1 MSIRMS
7 RISTTL
13 AEARTGDEEGPDLD
27 KTYDAIVIGSGYGG
41 AISAQ
46 MLTEAGKSVLLL
58 ERGREI
64 LPGDYPRDLQAAMRD
79 TQITTAKDGRLTDN
93 NGMLDLR
100 IAKDMSVVIGCG
112 LGGTSLVNANVALPA
127 DRRVFDQTDATGR
140 KLWPAAYQKD
150 GEAWAEGDEANSMP
164 NAYKG
169 ARHGLGSTPLP
180 EHYDLPKLRALEQS
194 AKAMNQPFE
203 RPPIN
208 VTFENGRNAFG
219 NPQAGCTLCGDCCG
233 GCNYGAK
240 NTTLM
245 NYLPHAAAN
254 GAVIVAEAEVSTVTQ
269 AGDGTWHVRAA
280 TFGEPAGT
288 GLDLKARRV
297 VLAAGTLGST
307 EILMRS
313 AQAGLPVA
321 QTALGTGFSGNGDV
335 LAFGFDAN
343 ITGSGAAQ
351 TTPTDPPPLH
361 SIGAGAHDP
370 TGRDGGPYRPGPC
383 IAGTIRVDMEEH
395 SPLRDGVLIEEGV
408 APGALSMIYPAIF
421 FGDDVTTASFS
432 RFSDATRRLQDIAT
446 LGNDLM
452 TDSGLA
458 GLSYSGATAR
468 MQSYLLMSHDDA
480 GGEIVLDDRDPD
492 APAPVTVS
500 WPDVGRQFPFPRDNE
515 ILRQAS
521 DAIEANYLP
530 NPIWSAP
537 YGWKLVTTHPVG
549 GCRMADSPEAGVV
562 DADCRVYT
570 GAGSQVHE
578 GLMICDGAVIASSLG
593 VNPLLTISAITIRA
607 MNALIER
614 EDWQKKPMKPAQS
627 AHLDSTPPEPQPS
640 EMAKAAQH
648 IEAAVAILE
657 NYVCRIG
664 TAPDTVRRELRTR
677 VEDLFADMPRAK
689 RWGLDSATWIAF
701 ETADMSRDIKPALTT
716 VAGYLRQALDVL
728 NSGKPEAEVA
738 RDLVA
743 LLSEIAGDFPPG
755 LAFSEEMEGALS
767 EVHESRPH
775 PISNAY
781 AIAAKEGAV
790 AGHHIVGLFA
800 ISSADVAHMLSEDS
814 DHRAGLSG
822 SLSLTGPDGSTQT
835 QILTDGT
842 FQLLRRDGTEVASWQ
857 MIYEGTLADGGE
869 FRGVKTLRR
878 RAGSNWWTDLTT
890 LDVDLTR
897 PGKPALRGR
906 MTLGVQDLVKQA
918 QTVHGTMAS
927 DATLF
932 GLASRFLFR
941 VGDHN
946 LKWLVQQKDFINPA
960 IRYAIARF
968 GVQNG
973 GTGEAALTA
982 IGAMQG
988 AEFFGRLIFE
998 VYGGLPAYLY
1008 NFPARNAPED
1018 PMPPL
1023 AGMKSETVTH
1033 ITPAG
1038 APISLTRFQGG
1049 PKGPVIVANGFGFR
1063 GMGFAMN
1070 TYPAGQDQS
1079 LVGMLA
1085 NAGYDVWI
1093 FDHRASPGNDTPG
1106 TQPAVN
1112 YTIDDV
1118 AAIDWPW
1125 AVEAVRKAT
1134 GAQDVQLMVHCLGAL
1149 TAMMALMGG
1158 HMGHVRNMIV
1168 SQFSVHPVTSWFNQ
1182 MKADTHFAQLLHGD
1196 AESRMAATL
1205 AAMTGNPVIERL
1217 ARSRDLFDLRTR
1229 VPPTGP
1235 MPQQAQLDSAIDALV
1250 YAVPFPTGEPCNS
1263 PTCHRVF
1270 GVFGPVYNHDQLNAA
1285 THDALNHVVGPVAT
1299 WPFVQLSRIMQQGKA
1314 VSAAGKD
1321 IYFDTPKRLD
1331 FPIHFISG
1339 EMNQLVLPSTTLR
1352 TQKWLQAVLPESAAK
1367 FTRRVYRGYGH
1378 MDCLVGRNAAR
1389 DVIPDLIGWL
1399 RAQG

>member
-1 MSIRMS
+1 MT
-7 RISTTL
+7 RISTKL
-13 AEARTGDEEGPDLD
+13 AEARKGTDPDLGT
-27 KTYDAIVIGSGYGG
+27 TYDVIVIGSGYGG

-46 MLTEAGKSVLLL
+46 MLTEAGQSVLLL

-64 LPGDYPRDLQAAMRD
+64 LPGAYPRDLQAATRE
-79 TQITTAKDGRLTDN
+79 TQIITAKGGRLTDT

-100 IAKDMSVVIGCG
+100 IAKDMSVVVGCG
-112 LGGTSLVNANVALPA
+112 LGGTSLINANVALPA
-127 DRRVFDQTDATGR
+127 DRRVFDQTDAAGR
-140 KLWPAAYQKD
+140 KLWPKAYQTCGKAWDD
-150 GEAWAEGDEANSMP
+150 GDKANNMP
-164 NAYKG
+164 NAYK
-169 ARHGLGSTPLP
+169 AAHHGLGSTPLP

-194 AKAMNQPFE
+194 AKALNQPFQ

-208 VTFENGRNAFG
+208 VTFENGCNAFG
-219 NPQAGCTLCGDCCG
+219 NPQAACTLCGDCCG

-254 GAVIVAEAEVSTVTQ
+254 GAVIVTEAEVSTVTQ
-269 AGDGTWHVRAA
+269 GEDGTWRVRAA
-280 TFGEPAGT
+280 AFGQPAST

-313 AQAGLPVA
+313 ARAGLPVA
-321 QTALGTGFSGNGDV
+321 QTALGKGFSGNGDV

-361 SIGAGAHDP
+361 SIGAGAHAP

-383 IAGTIRVDMEEH
+383 IAGTIRVDMDEQN
-395 SPLRDGVLIEEGV
+395 PLRDGVLIEEGV

-421 FGDDVTTASFS
+421 FGDDVTTASLT

-452 TDSGLA
+452 AGEGLA

-480 GGEIVLDDRDPD
+480 GGQIVLDDRDPD
-492 APAPVTVS
+492 HPAPVTVC
-500 WPDVGRQFPFPRDNE
+500 WPDAGKQFPFPRDNE

-521 DAIEANYLP
+521 DGIEANYLP
-530 NPIWSAP
+530 NPIWSEP

-549 GCRMADSPEAGVV
+549 GCRMADDPGDGVV

-570 GAGSQVHE
+570 GEGTQVHE
-578 GLMICDGAVIASSLG
+578 GLMVCDGAVIASSLG

-607 MNALIER
+607 MNELIAR
-614 EDWQKKPMKPAQS
+614 EGWQTKPMKPAQS
-627 AHLDSTPPEPQPS
+627 ARLDNTPPKAPPS
-640 EMAKAAQH
+640 PMATAARDIEKA
-648 IEAAVAILE
+648 IKVLE
-657 NYVCRIG
+657 DWVTGIG
-664 TAPDTVRRELRTR
+664 TEPETVRKELRKR
-677 VEDLFADMPRAK
+677 IESLFAGLGKWTR
-689 RWGLDSATWIAF
+689 RGLDAATWTAF
-701 ETADMSRDIKPALTT
+701 ETADMSGDIGPALSLL
-716 VAGYLRQALDVL
+716 AGYLQRAREVL
-728 NSGKPEAEVA
+728 LSGKSEAKIA

-743 LLSEIAGDFPPG
+743 LITEIAGEFPPG

-767 EVHESRPH
+767 EVRESRPH
-775 PISNAY
+775 PISDAY
-781 AIAAKEGAV
+781 AIAAREGTV
-790 AGHHIVGLFA
+790 AGYGIDGQFV
-800 ISSADVAHMLSEDS
+800 ISTTDIERMLAQDC
-814 DHRAGLSG
+814 DHEAVLSG
-822 SLSLTGPDGSTQT
+822 SVV
-835 QILTDGT
+835 LTDPAGKAETQHFTKAT
-842 FQLLRRDGTEVASWQ
+842 FQLLRRDAAEVASWL
-857 MIYEGTLADGGE
+857 MVYDGDLDSGAH
-869 FRGVKTLRR
+869 FHGVKTLRR
-878 RAGSNWWTDLTT
+878 RADSNWWTDLTT

-897 PGKPALRGR
+897 PGQPALRGR

-927 DATLF
+927 DATLT
-932 GLASRFLFR
+932 GLAWDVLRRIGWGDLF
-941 VGDHN
+941 
-946 LKWLVQQKDFINPA
+946 WLVKQPDFLNRA
-960 IRYAIARF
+960 IRYAIANY
-968 GVQNG
+968 GMQSG
-973 GTGEAALTA
+973 SPGAQALTA
-982 IGAMQG
+982 LGGMQG

-1008 NFPARNAPED
+1008 NFPARNAPPD

-1023 AGMKSETVTH
+1023 AGVPSETVTH
-1033 ITPAG
+1033 VTADG
-1038 APISLTRFQGG
+1038 APIRLTRFQGG
-1049 PKGPVIVANGFGFR
+1049 TKGPVIVANGFGFR

-1070 TYPAGQDQS
+1070 TYPEGQDQS

-1085 NAGYDVWI
+1085 AAGYDVWI
-1093 FDHRASPGNDTPG
+1093 FDHRASPANDMPG
-1106 TQPAVN
+1106 APPAVN
-1112 YTIDDV
+1112 YTIDDI
-1118 AAIDWPW
+1118 AATDWPW
-1125 AVEAVRKAT
+1125 AVETVLDRTKA
-1134 GAQDVQLMVHCLGAL
+1134 GDVQLLVHCLGAL
-1149 TAMMALMGG
+1149 TAMMSLMGG
-1158 HMGHVRNMIV
+1158 YTARVRNMIV

-1196 AESRMAATL
+1196 AESGMAAAL

-1217 ARSRDLFDLRTR
+1217 AEPRDLFDLSTR
-1229 VPPTGP
+1229 VPPAGS
-1235 MPQQAQLDSAIDALV
+1235 MPQQAQLDAAIDALV
-1250 YAVPFPTGEPCNS
+1250 YSVPFPTGESCNS

-1285 THDALNHVVGPVAT
+1285 THDALNQVVGPVAT
-1299 WPFVQLSRIMQQGKA
+1299 WPFVQLSRIMQRGRA
-1314 VSAAGKD
+1314 VSASGKD
-1321 IYFDTPKRLD
+1321 IYFDDPTRLD

-1352 TQKWLQAVLPESAAK
+1352 TQRWLKAALPKSQAR

-1378 MDCLVGRNAAR
+1378 MDCLVGRDAGR
-1389 DVIPDLIGWL
+1389 DVIPDLIAWL
-1399 RAQG
+1399 DAQG